1 MKIVKNEDK
10 KKKSTKGGKQ
20 KLGGVKMLT
29 YNEYINMG
37 GTLSESDFPILLQNA
52 IDKIDFYTFGKFSK
66 TDTENSKKLLVKV
79 IGVLEEQSNFLKG
92 VKSYGDGIETIT
104 YDDYYTEKETD
115 KRILTLCKV
124 YLQNTG
130 LLYRGSQYESN
141 IIEQT

>member
-1 MKIVKNEDK
+1 
-10 KKKSTKGGKQ
+10 
-20 KLGGVKMLT
+20 MLT

-37 GTLSESDFPILLQNA
+37 GTLSESDFPILLQDA
-52 IDKIDFYTFGKFSK
+52 IDKVDFYTFGKFSK
-66 TDTENSKKLLVKV
+66 TDNENSKKLLVKV
-79 IGVLEEQSNFLKG
+79 IGVLEEQSNFIKG

-115 KRILTLCKV
+115 KRILNLCKM

-130 LLYRGSQYESN
+130 LLYRGNDYESN